1 MTLENKVQLV
11 EKLFDQLEKE
21 TLQFQEASGIGCVSG
36 CGKCCTY
43 PNIEASPLEFLPWAF
58 HLFLS
63 GKAEDALTSINKY
76 PTMSCF
82 ILAPVSIIG
91 KGHCGSYRHRGLI
104 CRLFGYAANRDKY
117 GNLRLVTCKTIKE
130 EQTDNYLVVSE
141 AILKEMQEV
150 LEGNFFSANWGEIKD
165 ELAELELEIEV
176 GEPRMIESYNL
187 NKESFSL
194 IMLTK
199 YDLDEENSY
208 TLAMVINGI
217 LLKDRLVWMAY
228 YLEYEDQSTFETIK
242 AKSNLITNS
251 LLKANR

>member
-1 MTLENKVQLV
+1 MKRILFIIVAVFISFNIDAQTVDCSRTTKFGEVDLCLPNIDGYQECYLNPEIKQIADATEVPTNVVLGYYLNNATLGNIDDPELPYFTDFFKVYG
-11 EKLFDQLEKE
+11 
-21 TLQFQEASGIGCVSG
+21 TLQVKDLEA
-36 CGKCCTY
+36 
-43 PNIEASPLEFLPWAF
+43 
-58 HLFLS
+58 
-63 GKAEDALTSINKY
+63 D
-76 PTMSCF
+76 
-82 ILAPVSIIG
+82 
-91 KGHCGSYRHRGLI
+91 
-104 CRLFGYAANRDKY
+104 
-117 GNLRLVTCKTIKE
+117 
-130 EQTDNYLVVSE
+130 E